1 MNFVEIIQNKYS
13 EKSRQISTKLGVPIC
28 LFSKLSR
35 LVPEFGGL
43 GYFTRYPSQPNL
55 GTNLPNFEK
64 CQILYSGAPQ
74 IGPFPAKDFFT
85 NS

>member
-1 MNFVEIIQNKYS
+1 MNFVEIIQNRDS
-13 EKSRQISTKLGVPIC
+13 EKSRQISTKLGVFC
-28 LFSKLSR
+28 LFSKFSR

-43 GYFTRYPSQPNL
+43 GYFTRYPSQPNS
-55 GTNLPNFEK
+55 GTNLPNFENRSD
-64 CQILYSGAPQ
+64 LYSGAPQ